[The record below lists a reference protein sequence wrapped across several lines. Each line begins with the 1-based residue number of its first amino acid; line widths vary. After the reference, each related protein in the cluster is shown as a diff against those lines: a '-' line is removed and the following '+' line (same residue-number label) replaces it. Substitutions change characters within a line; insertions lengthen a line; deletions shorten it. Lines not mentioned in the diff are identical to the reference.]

1 MTVAAFKFDVVYPE
15 SDGQPMG
22 ETDFHR
28 QEMMDLISA
37 LEGYYEGARDVYVS
51 GNLFLYYEKGVPRAV
66 VSPDVFVVKGVD
78 PGPRRVYKL
87 WEEGQAPSFVIEVSS
102 ESTCDEDLGRK
113 KQTYARLGVDEYFLH
128 DPFEEYLSPA
138 LQGFRLKNGEYR
150 PMKLSADGS
159 LRSEVTGLIL
169 RREGTHLRLVIA
181 ATGEPL
187 LRMAETR
194 ARARGLDAALREAE
208 RERTARQSLEEEI
221 ARLRLELARRDS
233 SPGPA
238 RPTPEE
244 LLERL
249 RSQDIVDLGESVAEA
264 VAKERKSR

>member
-1 MTVAAFKFDVVYPE
+1 MTVAAFQYDIVYPE

-37 LEGYYEGARDVYVS
+37 LEGYYEDAGDVYVS
-51 GNLFLYYEKGVPRAV
+51 GNLFLYYEKGVPRSV

-87 WEEGQAPSFVIEVSS
+87 WEEGRAPSFVIEVSS

-113 KQTYARLGVDEYFLH
+113 KQIYARLGVEEYFLH
-128 DPFEEYLSPA
+128 DPFEEYLSPPF
-138 LQGFRLKNGEYR
+138 QGFRLKNGEYR
-150 PMKLSADGS
+150 PMKLAADGS
-159 LRSEVTGLIL
+159 LESEVTGLTL
-169 RREGTHLRLVIA
+169 RREGHHLRLVKA

-194 ARARGLDAALREAE
+194 ARAR
-208 RERTARQSLEEEI
+208 SLEEEL
-221 ARLRLELARRDS
+221 ARLRQELAKRDS
-233 SPGPA
+233 STG
-238 RPTPEE
+238 
-244 LLERL
+244 
-249 RSQDIVDLGESVAEA
+249 
-264 VAKERKSR
+264 RK